1 MHPIIYVESQMPL
14 EAMKYRGSFASNW
27 FVEIAGGRVMERTCR
42 PEQLTQNPLKGL
54 RNQNNEIEYPM
65 TTNK

>member
-1 MHPIIYVESQMPL
+1 
-14 EAMKYRGSFASNW
+14 MKCRGSFASNW

-54 RNQNNEIEYPM
+54 RNQNNEIEKMKCIIERKKDGENISY
-65 TTNK
+65 